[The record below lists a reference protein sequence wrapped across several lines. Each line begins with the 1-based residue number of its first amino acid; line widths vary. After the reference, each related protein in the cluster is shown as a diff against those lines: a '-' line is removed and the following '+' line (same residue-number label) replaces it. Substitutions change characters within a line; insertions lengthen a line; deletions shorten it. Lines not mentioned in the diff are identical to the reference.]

1 MNLTTSSQPR
11 RWVWGLNQ
19 QDLASKMSKGFLGRH
34 RRQQKWLCASFHQYR
49 SISFQVPLYITR
61 HLSSS
66 DVVGIYHHLIRSVF
80 PEGGTSGALDPA
92 RPLRRSTHP
101 PTGEGRSP
109 THWTGVQGEAGATGN
124 TVTVKINGPST
135 ARATLVVFCSL
146 CWRAITL

>member
-1 MNLTTSSQPR
+1 MPQKEVCQINLTTSSQPR
-11 RWVWGLNQ
+11 RWVWGLKQ

-34 RRQQKWLCASFHQYR
+34 RKQQKWAIC
-49 SISFQVPLYITR
+49 FQVPLYITR
-61 HLSSS
+61 HLNSA
-66 DVVGIYHHLIRSVF
+66 DVVGIYHHLIPSVF

-92 RPLRRSTHP
+92 RLLGRSTNP

-124 TVTVKINGPST
+124 TVTVKINGPSA